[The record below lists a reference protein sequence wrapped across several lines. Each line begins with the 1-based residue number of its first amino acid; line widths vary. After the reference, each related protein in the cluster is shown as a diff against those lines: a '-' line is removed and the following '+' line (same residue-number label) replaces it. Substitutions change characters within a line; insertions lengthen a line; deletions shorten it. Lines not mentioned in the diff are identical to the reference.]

1 MNQVNFEEK
10 VIILDCSEAWIWDQS
25 SLEILDNLTK
35 KYKENNKVLRIYNLG
50 PSSSK
55 LLKKSEKTYDINIF

>member
-1 MNQVNFEEK
+1 MSIVKILNSLEISWRREE
-10 VIILDCSEAWIWDQS
+10 I
-25 SLEILDNLTK
+25 LEILDNLTK